1 LVIIAKV
8 TLGNMATK
16 DIILAAVARNDQ
28 VITILGETDYAP
40 SALQQST
47 AYVTE
52 LQTQMAAEEK
62 NVKKAVLKL
71 QKEQSEHEMY
81 RDSHVK
87 RLAYRM
93 TGNKGKFE
101 AKAEKEER
109 EYHEALQARVQAEK
123 KLETLKNTLK
133 EAQASKSDH
142 EKVAARHKKAQA
154 DLNALYDSIFN
165 GPTPEFPE
173 EDAAEVSVR
182 EAQQIYQDI
191 SGKLN
196 IESQVIQL
204 LSDAD
209 KRMNLARRQIDEAL
223 SYSAADIWGFG
234 GPLADLYERDY
245 LSQAQSHASNV
256 EMLLAMARRSQPLVQ
271 SIGRMEIAQGNFI
284 SDVLFDNVFSDYTF
298 HDKIKASEVELK
310 RAHGKLLG
318 QLKEA
323 QERLVRAKGEVKIA
337 EGRLQ
342 AARKSLERERMEAF
356 RRVAAGEDVSVP
368 AVVSESGAARE
379 AEELDVPPEFEP
391 PPAYEPPAYER

>member
-1 LVIIAKV
+1 
-8 TLGNMATK
+8 MATT
-16 DIILAAVARNDQ
+16 DIILAAAARNDEL
-28 VITILGETDYAP
+28 ITILGETDYAQ

-47 AYVTE
+47 AYIAE
-52 LQTQMAAEEK
+52 LQIQMAAEEK

-93 TGNKGKFE
+93 TGNKEKFE

-123 KLETLKNTLK
+123 KLETLKDTLK
-133 EAQASKSDH
+133 EAQASNSEY
-142 EKVAARHKKAQA
+142 EKAIARHKKAQA
-154 DLNALYDSIFN
+154 DLDALYASIFD

-173 EDAAEVSVR
+173 EDAAEASVQQAR
-182 EAQQIYQDI
+182 QIYQDI
-191 SGKLN
+191 SAKPN
-196 IESQVIQL
+196 VESQVVQL
-204 LSDAD
+204 LSNAD
-209 KRMNLARRQIDEAL
+209 NRMALARHAIDEAL
-223 SYSAADIWGFG
+223 SYSAADVWGFG

-245 LSQAQSHASNV
+245 LSQAQVHAVNI
-256 EMLLAMARRSQPLVQ
+256 EMLVALARRSQPLVQ
-271 SIGRMEIAQGNFI
+271 PIGRMEIARSNFL
-284 SDVLFDNVFSDYTF
+284 SNVLFDNVFSELSF
-298 HDKIKASEVELK
+298 HDKVKTSEVELK
-310 RAHGKLLG
+310 RAHAKLLT

-342 AARKSLERERMEAF
+342 EARKQLERVRMEAF
-356 RRVAAGEDVSVP
+356 RRVAAGDPTGVLENAP
-368 AVVSESGAARE
+368 YGQRE
-379 AEELDVPPEFEP
+379 EVDAPPDFEP

>member
-1 LVIIAKV
+1 
-8 TLGNMATK
+8 MATK
-16 DIILAAVARNDQ
+16 DIILAAIARNDEL
-28 VITILGETDYAP
+28 ITILGETDYAQ

-47 AYVTE
+47 AYVAE

-165 GPTPEFPE
+165 GP
-173 EDAAEVSVR
+173 
-182 EAQQIYQDI
+182 
-191 SGKLN
+191 
-196 IESQVIQL
+196 
-204 LSDAD
+204 
-209 KRMNLARRQIDEAL
+209 
-223 SYSAADIWGFG
+223 
-234 GPLADLYERDY
+234 
-245 LSQAQSHASNV
+245 
-256 EMLLAMARRSQPLVQ
+256 
-271 SIGRMEIAQGNFI
+271 
-284 SDVLFDNVFSDYTF
+284 
-298 HDKIKASEVELK
+298 
-310 RAHGKLLG
+310 
-318 QLKEA
+318 
-323 QERLVRAKGEVKIA
+323 
-337 EGRLQ
+337 
-342 AARKSLERERMEAF
+342 
-356 RRVAAGEDVSVP
+356 
-368 AVVSESGAARE
+368 
-379 AEELDVPPEFEP
+379 
-391 PPAYEPPAYER
+391 

>member
-1 LVIIAKV
+1 
-8 TLGNMATK
+8 MATK
-16 DIILAAVARNDQ
+16 DIILSAVARNDQ
-28 VITILGETDYAP
+28 LITTLGETDYAP
-40 SALQQST
+40 TALQQST
-47 AYVTE
+47 TYVAE

-123 KLETLKNTLK
+123 KLETLKDTLK
-133 EAQASKSDH
+133 EAQAAKAQY
-142 EKVAARHKKAQA
+142 EQVAAGHKKAQA
-154 DLNALYDSIFN
+154 DLDALYNSIFD

-173 EDAAEVSVR
+173 EDAAELPVKQ
-182 EAQQIYQDI
+182 AQQIHQDI
-191 SGKLN
+191 STKLN
-196 IESQVIQL
+196 IESQVVQL

-209 KRMNLARRQIDEAL
+209 KRMILARRKVDEAL
-223 SYSAADIWGFG
+223 IYSGADIWGFG

-256 EMLLAMARRSQPLVQ
+256 EMLVDMARRSQPLVQ
-271 SIGRMEIAQGNFI
+271 PLGRTEIARGNFV
-284 SDVLFDNVFSDYTF
+284 SDVLFDNVFSDLTF

-310 RAHGKLLG
+310 RAHRGLLS

-323 QERLVRAKGEVKIA
+323 QERLVRDKGEVRVA
-337 EGRLQ
+337 EERLQ
-342 AARKSLERERMEAF
+342 EARKSLERVRMETF
-356 RRVAAGEDVSVP
+356 RRVAAGE
-368 AVVSESGAARE
+368 VVSAPVVAPAGGVGRE
-379 AEELDVPPEFEP
+379 ADELDAPPDFEP